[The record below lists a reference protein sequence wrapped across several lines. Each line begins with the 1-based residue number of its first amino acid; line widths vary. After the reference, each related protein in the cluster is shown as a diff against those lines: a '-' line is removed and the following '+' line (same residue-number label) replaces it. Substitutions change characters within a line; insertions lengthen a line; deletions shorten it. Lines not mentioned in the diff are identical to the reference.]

1 MTICPRLFLL
11 TSEFRYCGEPDEA
24 GCNLCLTQGGL
35 KLGTDIVSWRKT
47 GTSLIEGADRVIC
60 PSIDVGR
67 RIGRYAE
74 TGKIIVVPHDGF
86 YRPTS
91 ALRPV
96 QITAGERL
104 RVALIGG
111 ASEQKGGSYLL
122 DCVRIARERGSPI
135 GWHIVGDLD
144 GSLSGTVRALGLE
157 ISTTGRYEPHELPE
171 LLGKLMPH
179 IVFFAQRSPETY
191 SYSLSEAYA
200 ANLPVLVPEIG
211 PFPERAAGIGHA
223 WTYPL
228 SASPDELIDILEGVR
243 DQFLRGTDEVPPTPE
258 FEQKTLRFDPDF
270 YRGAYLEPVRA
281 DPLSRD

>member
-1 MTICPRLFLL
+1 
-11 TSEFRYCGEPDEA
+11 
-24 GCNLCLTQGGL
+24 
-35 KLGTDIVSWRKT
+35 
-47 GTSLIEGADRVIC
+47 VIC

-74 TGKIIVVPHDGF
+74 TGRIIVVPHDGF

-91 ALRPV
+91 ALRPA

-111 ASEQKGGSYLL
+111 VSEQKGGSYLL
-122 DCVRIARERGSPI
+122 DCARIARDRGSPI

-157 ISTTGRYEPHELPE
+157 ISTSGRYEPHELPE
-171 LLGKLMPH
+171 LLGKIMPH
-179 IVFFAQRSPETY
+179 IVFFPQRSPETY